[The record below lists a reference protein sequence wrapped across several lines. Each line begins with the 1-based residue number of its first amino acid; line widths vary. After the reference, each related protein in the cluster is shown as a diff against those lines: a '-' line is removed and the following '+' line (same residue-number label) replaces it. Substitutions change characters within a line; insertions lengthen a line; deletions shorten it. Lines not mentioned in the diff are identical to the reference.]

1 MYRYIV
7 NRVLLVVPTLVGAAA
22 LVFVLMRLI
31 PGDICMV
38 RLGSGGASVDPRAL
52 AVCHAELGL
61 DRPLVLQ
68 FLDFA
73 WGFFRLDFGI
83 SMWSGKPV
91 AEEIAAR
98 LPISLEIA
106 VMATVVAILIAIP
119 LGTISAL
126 WQNSWIDHVVRT
138 VAIAGIATPSFWLG
152 IVSIL
157 VVLDVS
163 HALFGAAWMPPIDYV
178 PFWQDPLRNLSMV
191 ILPALT
197 VGYRYSAVTMRMTR
211 SAMLEVLREDY
222 IRTARAKGL
231 VEQLIINRH
240 ALKNAL
246 LPVVTLIGIEFAFL
260 IGGLVVTEQ
269 VFNLNGVGR
278 LFVLAV
284 QNQDYTLTQALV
296 MLTVAIFVLAN
307 LVVDLLY
314 AWLVARRHHWLLPPP
329 AARHSRPGAGAGDGG
344 RRPLGRVDRALQPDI
359 ERFCRHDGTA
369 ELGTH
374 HGHRSV
380 RPRPA
385 LPHRVRR
392 AHCPDRGILLR
403 DRRGGRRSRA
413 RRGKRL
419 FRRPPRPRPAARYGR
434 GDGLPADHH
443 GGRRHRHLRRRRL
456 QRDRGD
462 HNSAHPPLRA
472 GRALERACDP

>member
-68 FLDFA
+68 FLDFT

-231 VEQLIINRH
+231 VEGLIINRH

-296 MLTVAIFVLAN
+296 MLTVAIFVLVN

-314 AWLVARRHHWLLPPP
+314 AWL
-329 AARHSRPGAGAGDGG
+329 D
-344 RRPLGRVDRALQPDI
+344 
-359 ERFCRHDGTA
+359 
-369 ELGTH
+369 
-374 HGHRSV
+374 
-380 RPRPA
+380 PR
-385 LPHRVRR
+385 
-392 AHCPDRGILLR
+392 I
-403 DRRGGRRSRA
+403 
-413 RRGKRL
+413 
-419 FRRPPRPRPAARYGR
+419 RYG
-434 GDGLPADHH
+434 
-443 GGRRHRHLRRRRL
+443 
-456 QRDRGD
+456 
-462 HNSAHPPLRA
+462 
-472 GRALERACDP
+472 